1 MTLMSTKLVEP
12 DGDAVSK
19 TIVDRGITKSTC
31 EKYGVVQDSNSHW
44 FPYHNGNEVVAYKKR
59 SIADK
64 KFSTVGDWREGGL
77 FGQHL
82 FNKGGK
88 YVTLVEGEWDAL
100 ACYQM
105 LGSKYPVVSIRNGAG
120 SAGADIRKSYEW
132 LDSFDSIVVFMDND
146 TQGHE
151 ASKQIADVF
160 GSKIKVF
167 KSD

>member
-1 MTLMSTKLVEP
+1 MTQIKTHQPCNDCGSSDALTYYENSTYCFSCQARHWTGDDKQTQRNKMTLMSTKLVEP

-105 LGSKYPVVSIRNGAG
+105 LGSK
-120 SAGADIRKSYEW
+120 
-132 LDSFDSIVVFMDND
+132 
-146 TQGHE
+146 
-151 ASKQIADVF
+151 
-160 GSKIKVF
+160 
-167 KSD
+167 